1 MSDGSEH
8 EKIER
13 EYCTLFIS
21 DVYYKRD
28 KRLLTLMMPVGL
40 LLSRRVH
47 FFFYTFSSAWLRS
60 ARMSPEVSMPTER
73 RTISGGIPHA
83 ACSAAFI

>member
-28 KRLLTLMMPVGL
+28 KRLLTLMIRLVSS
-40 LLSRRVH
+40 SRDACI
-47 FFFYTFSSAWLRS
+47 FFFYTFSSAWSRS